1 MFPDS
6 KQIDDSLDTIEEQA
20 HILYMQAPISNTTVL
35 VTSTIF
41 FLILTAR
48 IESSLIGYWVFF
60 LSMTALYR
68 LFLWFR
74 RRKAPESKSPRQWM
88 NHYIFGSALVGISWS
103 LIYPLIYIANDLI
116 ISIALFML
124 AFGIIGASV
133 AILAVSMR
141 AFIVY
146 TYPQAF
152 MLGGTLLM
160 FQNSSFNWLTLAL
173 CIYVLMITL
182 FTRNTNQSVLKSI
195 HLQFQN
201 QGLIRKLNN
210 EIDQRE
216 EQIKERTTQLQ
227 DKNIALTNEVSE
239 RKQAES
245 FLAKQKHILE
255 LISQGS
261 ASLHQILEEIVI
273 AVESQ
278 TNNLRGS
285 ILLLKGNTLHTGAA
299 PNMPD
304 DYNALIEG
312 LEIGPTAG
320 SCGTA
325 VFTQQRVVVED
336 IQQDPRWV
344 CYRHLGTSYDFSA
357 CWSDPIVDSSGVVLG
372 AFALYYPKV
381 AVPTPKEI
389 QLVESLSQ
397 IASLAIERNITETRL
412 RQSAAVFQS
421 TIEGVVITDGDNTI
435 LDVNKAFEEITGY
448 SREEVVGHTPC
459 ILQSGRHDNN
469 FYQQMWRSIEE
480 NRQWRGEVWNRRK
493 DGVIFPEWLN
503 ISCIY
508 DNNDNPVNYVGVFSD
523 ITSIKRSEEEL
534 DHMAH
539 HDPLTDL
546 PNRLLFNSQLD
557 QAIKH
562 AKRNQTVFALLFID
576 LDRFKNIND
585 SLGHKSG
592 DELLQQLAI
601 RIQEKVRLDD
611 TVARIS
617 GDEFVVL
624 LENIGSAEN
633 TAVTV
638 EKIMSVFNESFILDR
653 HEVCITASIGI
664 SLYPTN
670 GNTIIS
676 LMRNADVAMYR
687 AKNEGRNTYQFF
699 TQEMTSNAFERVMIE
714 NALRMALNRNEF
726 HLVYQPQ
733 FAIENRKLVGVE
745 ALIRWQHP
753 DLGNISPAKF
763 IPLAEENGLIHDI
776 GAWVMKTACIQGAR
790 WLENNFDF
798 GHIAVNVARP
808 QLQHS
813 NFIDK
818 VRTILDET
826 EFSADRLELEV
837 TEGFIMH
844 NTTHAIQQ
852 LEALRVL
859 GVKIVIDDFG
869 TGYSSMSYLKLLPI
883 QKLKIDQSFIRDIPF
898 DTDDMAISEAVIAL
912 SKALGLQVI
921 AEGVETEKQV
931 KFLREKGCQEVQGY
945 LFCKPISAQELEIK
959 YSYEI
964 T

>member
-6 KQIDDSLDTIEEQA
+6 KQFDDSLDTTEEQA
-20 HILYMQAPISNTTVL
+20 RILYMQAPISNTTVL

-60 LSMTALYR
+60 LSITALYR

-74 RRKAPESKSPRQWM
+74 RSKAPESKSPRQWM
-88 NHYIFGSALVGISWS
+88 NHYIFGSTLVGISWS

-116 ISIALFML
+116 VSIALFML

-152 MLGGTLLM
+152 MLGVTLLM

-195 HLQFQN
+195 RLQFQN

-216 EQIKERTTQLQ
+216 EQIKERTLQLQ
-227 DKNIALTNEVSE
+227 DKNSALTNEVNE

-245 FLAKQKHILE
+245 FLAQQKRILE

-261 ASLHQILEEIVI
+261 ASLPQILEEIVVVI
-273 AVESQ
+273 ESQ
-278 TNNLRGS
+278 TDNLRGS
-285 ILLLKGNTLHTGAA
+285 ILLLKGNTLHIGAA

-304 DYNALIEG
+304 DYNALIDG
-312 LEIGPTAG
+312 LEIGPTVG

-336 IQQDPRWV
+336 IQQDSRWV
-344 CYRHLGTSYDFSA
+344 SYRHLGASYNFSA
-357 CWSDPIVDSSGVVLG
+357 CWSDPIVDSSGEVLG
-372 AFALYYPKV
+372 AFALYYPNV
-381 AVPTPKEI
+381 TAPTPKEI

-421 TIEGVVITDGDNTI
+421 TIEGVVITDGENTI

-448 SREEVVGHTPC
+448 SREEVVGHTPRM
-459 ILQSGRHDNN
+459 LQSGRHDKN

-508 DNNDNPVNYVGVFSD
+508 DNNDKPVNFVGVFSD

-562 AKRNQTVFALLFID
+562 AKRNQSVFALLFID

-585 SLGHKSG
+585 SLGHKAG

-638 EKIMSVFNESFILDR
+638 EKIMSVFNKSFVLDR
-653 HEVCITASIGI
+653 HEIRITASIGI

-676 LMRNADVAMYR
+676 LMRNADAAMYR

-733 FAIENRKLVGVE
+733 FAIEDRKLIGVE

-776 GAWVMKTACIQGAR
+776 GAWVMKTACLQGAK

-808 QLQHS
+808 QLQH
-813 NFIDK
+813 NDFIDK
-818 VRTILDET
+818 VRAILDET
-826 EFSADRLELEV
+826 KLAADRLELEV

-852 LEALRVL
+852 LEAMRVL
-859 GVKIVIDDFG
+859 GVKIAIDDFG

-898 DTDDMAISEAVIAL
+898 DTNDMAISEAVIAL

-931 KFLREKGCQEVQGY
+931 KFLQQKGCQEVQGY
-945 LFCKPISAQELEIK
+945 LFCKPISAQELAIK
-959 YSYEI
+959 YSNEI
-964 T
+964 A

>member
-1 MFPDS
+1 
-6 KQIDDSLDTIEEQA
+6 
-20 HILYMQAPISNTTVL
+20 
-35 VTSTIF
+35 
-41 FLILTAR
+41 
-48 IESSLIGYWVFF
+48 
-60 LSMTALYR
+60 
-68 LFLWFR
+68 
-74 RRKAPESKSPRQWM
+74 
-88 NHYIFGSALVGISWS
+88 
-103 LIYPLIYIANDLI
+103 
-116 ISIALFML
+116 
-124 AFGIIGASV
+124 
-133 AILAVSMR
+133 
-141 AFIVY
+141 
-146 TYPQAF
+146 
-152 MLGGTLLM
+152 
-160 FQNSSFNWLTLAL
+160 
-173 CIYVLMITL
+173 
-182 FTRNTNQSVLKSI
+182 
-195 HLQFQN
+195 
-201 QGLIRKLNN
+201 
-210 EIDQRE
+210 
-216 EQIKERTTQLQ
+216 
-227 DKNIALTNEVSE
+227 
-239 RKQAES
+239 
-245 FLAKQKHILE
+245 
-255 LISQGS
+255 
-261 ASLHQILEEIVI
+261 
-273 AVESQ
+273 
-278 TNNLRGS
+278 
-285 ILLLKGNTLHTGAA
+285 
-299 PNMPD
+299 
-304 DYNALIEG
+304 
-312 LEIGPTAG
+312 
-320 SCGTA
+320 
-325 VFTQQRVVVED
+325 
-336 IQQDPRWV
+336 
-344 CYRHLGTSYDFSA
+344 
-357 CWSDPIVDSSGVVLG
+357 
-372 AFALYYPKV
+372 
-381 AVPTPKEI
+381 
-389 QLVESLSQ
+389 
-397 IASLAIERNITETRL
+397 
-412 RQSAAVFQS
+412 
-421 TIEGVVITDGDNTI
+421 
-435 LDVNKAFEEITGY
+435 
-448 SREEVVGHTPC
+448 REEVVGHTPR
-459 ILQSGRHDNN
+459 ILQSGRHDSN

-508 DNNDNPVNYVGVFSD
+508 DNNDKPVNYVGVFSD

-653 HEVCITASIGI
+653 HEIRITASIGI

-676 LMRNADVAMYR
+676 LMRNADAAMYR

-826 EFSADRLELEV
+826 EFPADRLELEV

-859 GVKIVIDDFG
+859 GVKIAIDDFG